1 MTYDN
6 LKLAEEYFK
15 KARITD
21 DLLHNSVIKYRESI
35 KRFLKTT
42 GNKSFAEFEMSD
54 FDNFVFQAKERRND
68 NSGIRSVLY
77 ALKWIMKKLQDDGA
91 IDRRVDLEKISM
103 PKIKRK
109 EVVYLTK
116 EEIIKFFSIIEAELE
131 KSSAIRKIRTMAL
144 YMFLLETGARISEA
158 LSIKIK
164 DIDFE
169 NGEIPIIGKG
179 QKPRTL
185 FLHNKSGYWIKR
197 YLKKRKD
204 SNEYLFVNLT
214 GSEKWSYNDVCR
226 SFQRY
231 KRLSG
236 INKKYS
242 IHTFRHTFATQ
253 LLFNGVKINEVSFLL
268 GHEDLQTTMKYY
280 IGTVNKVEVKK
291 SVLDRHFDF
300 IPQSALENLQAKE
313 TQ

>member
-35 KRFLKTT
+35 KRFFKTT

-77 ALKWIMKKLQDDGA
+77 ALKWIMKKLQDDGV

-197 YLKKRKD
+197 YLEKRKD

-280 IGTVNKVEVKK
+280 IGTVNKAEVKK

-300 IPQSALENLQAKE
+300 IPKSAHENIQIRGMP
-313 TQ
+313 